1 MEAQTTSAQRP
12 GGGGGGGAGAS
23 SNGRRRR
30 GAAAGG
36 GHTCPHCGR
45 TFKRSEHKERHVR
58 THTKEKPFICHC
70 GAAFTRRD
78 LLTRHQR
85 IALHEKTLDG
95 PPDNASDKGGHP
107 ATSGGVDDMAAA
119 AAAASLSGMSMN
131 PWAHH
136 QQSQQ
141 QPLGPNGYR
150 TTDPRLDD
158 PQGMI
163 GQPYQQPLLP
173 QEYYENGQDMAGF
186 DQFREFANFLDG
198 VGLPAEWSP
207 YFQPDTENE
216 MLDPELRDSRP
227 ESDMTAPN
235 GRAGTPFKEAR
246 GGGVLETVVVSTPF
260 RVTEDQRDCLA
271 SHLEPFGDVILDADA
286 GFVLPSR
293 HALTRYVTSYFRGFH
308 LHMPFLHQPTWAM
321 HETAPELVLAVAAM
335 GSQYCFE
342 HRTSARLFRAGRAVL
357 MERLR
362 LENSRFG
369 PKTRTFLNIHHYMC
383 CPVGGADCNSQQ
395 QQQQHMN
402 NGGMGVGGRGGGDNR
417 GGPWAPI
424 DTVRA
429 LVILM
434 GFATWERH
442 EKFVVEAFSLQSLLV
457 QVLRDIGLEEEEPEE
472 PEEGVMMNAAATDP
486 KSAWLAWV
494 HHESVRRTKLISFTF
509 LHTHSVAYNVY
520 PVLRSNEI
528 RLRLPCNTAEWKAGS
543 PAQWQMARHG
553 YGEGTGT
560 GTGTVQPRKE
570 QLNFQDAL
578 SSLLRFADDGSGN
591 GTAAPLDPIPTPLG
605 NYVLLHGLLQRIHIV
620 RDLSLPIMDQSAA
633 LPPEEVNK
641 LERGLRSWT
650 TGWQQAPESSLDP
663 NNENGPI
670 PFTSSSL
677 LGLAYVRIYLNL
689 GPYRQLE
696 TRDPA
701 RIARALC
708 RAPGVERSDGVISA
722 LLYAA
727 HALSVPVRLGVD
739 RVARSQ
745 AFSGACGTPSR
756 GSSVPCCSQSGT
768 EVPLTDSEDRILH
781 WVRCIVEEAYAV
793 VDFSDGDD
801 DDDDDDNNCN
811 DCVHGGRRGGEGGGD
826 GLDVPTEP
834 GSLSLAVLKIW
845 AHFFKS
851 NTQWPFINI
860 IGKSLEKY
868 HGGTSSGGGSTGYDD
883 GDDYYWMRRESV
895 SRSTMPKLVLS

>member
-1 MEAQTTSAQRP
+1 MEAQTTSTQRP
-12 GGGGGGGAGAS
+12 GGGGSGTS
-23 SNGRRRR
+23 NSNGRRRR

-36 GHTCPHCGR
+36 GTHTCPHCGR

-85 IALHEKTLDG
+85 IALHEKTPDG
-95 PPDNASDKGGHP
+95 PPDNASDKGHQ
-107 ATSGGVDDMAAA
+107 TSGVDDMAAA

-131 PWAHH
+131 PWAH
-136 QQSQQ
+136 QSQ
-141 QPLGPNGYR
+141 QPLGTNGYR

-158 PQGMI
+158 PQGI
-163 GQPYQQPLLP
+163 VGQPYQQPLLP
-173 QEYYENGQDMAGF
+173 QEYFENGQDMAGF

-227 ESDMTAPN
+227 ESDLSAPN
-235 GRAGTPFKEAR
+235 GRAGTPFSYWLPSAPEKSKLSEGQSEHKPR
-246 GGGVLETVVVSTPF
+246 GVETVSTPF

-271 SHLEPFGDVILDADA
+271 SHLESFRDVIDSD
-286 GFVLPSR
+286 FVLPSR
-293 HALTRYVTSYFRGFH
+293 HALTRYVTSYFQGFH
-308 LHMPFLHQPTWAM
+308 LHMPFIHQPTWIM
-321 HETAPELVLAVAAM
+321 HETAPELVLAVATM
-335 GSQYCFE
+335 GAQYCFE
-342 HRTSARLFRAGRAVL
+342 RRTSERLFRVGKAVL
-357 MERLR
+357 MERLL
-362 LENSRFG
+362 LENARFG
-369 PKTRTFLNIHHYMC
+369 PKTKTFLNIHNY
-383 CPVGGADCNSQQ
+383 CPVGGADCNNS
-395 QQQQHMN
+395 HMS
-402 NGGMGVGGRGGGDNR
+402 GVIRDR
-417 GGPWAPI
+417 GPWEPI

-434 GFATWERH
+434 GFATWERN

-457 QVLRDIGLEEEEPEE
+457 QVLRDIGLDEEPFEVQTVL
-472 PEEGVMMNAAATDP
+472 GISGDP
-486 KSAWLAWV
+486 KSSWLAWV
-494 HHESVRRTKLISFTF
+494 HHESRRLQRVPGAAQQRDPPPAAL
-509 LHTHSVAYNVY
+509 LHGRVESS
-520 PVLRSNEI
+520 L
-528 RLRLPCNTAEWKAGS
+528 
-543 PAQWQMARHG
+543 PAQWQLARR
-553 YGEGTGT
+553 ET
-560 GTGTVQPRKE
+560 RKE

-578 SSLLRFADDGSGN
+578 SSLLRHAD
-591 GTAAPLDPIPTPLG
+591 GTAPLDPIPTPLG

-620 RDLSLPIMDQSAA
+620 RDLSLPIMDQSAS

-696 TRDPA
+696 TRDPH

-708 RAPGVERSDGVISA
+708 RAPSVERSDGVISA

-745 AFSGACGTPSR
+745 AFFWSVRHSLSGLECAVLLSKWLY
-756 GSSVPCCSQSGT
+756 SLQESG
-768 EVPLTDSEDRILH
+768 VDAPLTDSEDRILH

-793 VDFSDGDD
+793 VDFDSDSDD
-801 DDDDDDNNCN
+801 DDD
-811 DCVHGGRRGGEGGGD
+811 HGGGCGGRGDEEGVEHL
-826 GLDVPTEP
+826 LDVPTEP

-868 HGGTSSGGGSTGYDD
+868 REILKRGGGGGTTNNTNTNTNTNTNGTATILNAAVQTTVVVPPPPVALPALATMMTTATNVASCLTTRMKAST
-883 GDDYYWMRRESV
+883 
-895 SRSTMPKLVLS
+895 TMERKKKWTAG

>member
-1 MEAQTTSAQRP
+1 
-12 GGGGGGGAGAS
+12 
-23 SNGRRRR
+23 
-30 GAAAGG
+30 
-36 GHTCPHCGR
+36 
-45 TFKRSEHKERHVR
+45 
-58 THTKEKPFICHC
+58 
-70 GAAFTRRD
+70 
-78 LLTRHQR
+78 
-85 IALHEKTLDG
+85 
-95 PPDNASDKGGHP
+95 
-107 ATSGGVDDMAAA
+107 
-119 AAAASLSGMSMN
+119 
-131 PWAHH
+131 
-136 QQSQQ
+136 
-141 QPLGPNGYR
+141 
-150 TTDPRLDD
+150 
-158 PQGMI
+158 
-163 GQPYQQPLLP
+163 
-173 QEYYENGQDMAGF
+173 
-186 DQFREFANFLDG
+186 
-198 VGLPAEWSP
+198 
-207 YFQPDTENE
+207 

-227 ESDMTAPN
+227 ESDLTAPN
-235 GRAGTPFKEAR
+235 GRAGTPFSYWLPSAPEKSKLAEGQSEHKPR
-246 GGGVLETVVVSTPF
+246 GVETVSTPF

-271 SHLEPFGDVILDADA
+271 SHLESFRDVIDAD
-286 GFVLPSR
+286 FVLPSR
-293 HALTRYVTSYFRGFH
+293 HALTRYVTSYFQGFH
-308 LHMPFLHQPTWAM
+308 LHMPFIHQPTWMM
-321 HETAPELVLAVAAM
+321 HETAPELVLAVATM

-357 MERLR
+357 MERLL
-362 LENSRFG
+362 LESSRFG
-369 PKTRTFLNIHHYMC
+369 PKTKTFLNIHNY
-383 CPVGGADCNSQQ
+383 CPVGGIDCNP
-395 QQQQHMN
+395 HMN
-402 NGGMGVGGRGGGDNR
+402 GISRDR
-417 GGPWAPI
+417 GPWAPI

-434 GFATWERH
+434 GFATWERN

-457 QVLRDIGLEEEEPEE
+457 QVLRDIGLDEEPE
-472 PEEGVMMNAAATDP
+472 AAVGGGGGGIADP

-528 RLRLPCNTAEWKAGS
+528 HLRLPCNTAEWKAGS
-543 PAQWQMARHG
+543 PAQWQLARSNCG
-553 YGEGTGT
+553 GEGMGTGT
-560 GTGTVQPRKE
+560 GMRKKE

-578 SSLLRFADDGSGN
+578 SSLLRFADDGN
-591 GTAAPLDPIPTPLG
+591 GTAPLDPIPTPLG

-745 AFSGACGTPSR
+745 AFFWSVRHSLSGLECAVLLSKWLLSLQESATD
-756 GSSVPCCSQSGT
+756 
-768 EVPLTDSEDRILH
+768 VPLTDSEDRILH

-793 VDFSDGDD
+793 VDFDSDD
-801 DDDDDDNNCN
+801 DDDDCN
-811 DCVHGGRRGGEGGGD
+811 DCIHGGGSGEEE
-826 GLDVPTEP
+826 LEVPTEP

-868 HGGTSSGGGSTGYDD
+868 REILQRGAVVATATATANGTAAAAAAAVQTAVPPPVAA
-883 GDDYYWMRRESV
+883 MTV
-895 SRSTMPKLVLS
+895 PAMAMTTMTTR

>member
-1 MEAQTTSAQRP
+1 MEAQTTSTQRP
-12 GGGGGGGAGAS
+12 GGGAT

-36 GHTCPHCGR
+36 GTHTCPHCGR

-58 THTKEKPFICHC
+58 TRQFYPGFSTCQTTPDS
-70 GAAFTRRD
+70 R
-78 LLTRHQR
+78 R
-85 IALHEKTLDG
+85 IALHEKTPDG
-95 PPDNASDKGGHP
+95 PPDNASDKGHQ
-107 ATSGGVDDMAAA
+107 TSGVDDMAAA

-131 PWAHH
+131 PWAH
-136 QQSQQ
+136 QSQ
-141 QPLGPNGYR
+141 QPLGANGYR

-158 PQGMI
+158 PQAMV

-173 QEYYENGQDMAGF
+173 QEYFENGQDMAGF

-227 ESDMTAPN
+227 ESDLTAPN
-235 GRAGTPFKEAR
+235 GRAGTPFSYWLPSAPEKSKLSEGQSEHKPR
-246 GGGVLETVVVSTPF
+246 GVEMVSTPF

-271 SHLEPFGDVILDADA
+271 SHLESFRDVIDAD
-286 GFVLPSR
+286 FVLPSR
-293 HALTRYVTSYFRGFH
+293 HALTRYITSYFQGFH
-308 LHMPFLHQPTWAM
+308 LHMPFIHQPTWVM
-321 HETAPELVLAVAAM
+321 HETAPELVLAVATM

-342 HRTSARLFRAGRAVL
+342 RRTSERLFRAARAVL
-357 MERLR
+357 MERLL
-362 LENSRFG
+362 LENACFG
-369 PKTRTFLNIHHYMC
+369 PKTKTFLNIHTY
-383 CPVGGADCNSQQ
+383 CPVGGADCNS
-395 QQQQHMN
+395 HMP
-402 NGGMGVGGRGGGDNR
+402 GVIRD
-417 GGPWAPI
+417 GGPWGPI

-442 EKFVVEAFSLQSLLV
+442 EGFVVEAFSLQSLLV
-457 QVLRDIGLEEEEPEE
+457 QVLRDIGLDEEPE
-472 PEEGVMMNAAATDP
+472 AAGIADP

-494 HHESVRRTKLISFTF
+494 QHESIRRTKLISFTF

-528 RLRLPCNTAEWKAGS
+528 HLRLPCCTTEWKALS
-543 PAQWQMARHG
+543 PAQWQLARR
-553 YGEGTGT
+553 ET
-560 GTGTVQPRKE
+560 RKE

-578 SSLLRFADDGSGN
+578 SSLLRYAD
-591 GTAAPLDPIPTPLG
+591 GTAPLDPIPTPLG

-620 RDLSLPIMDQSAA
+620 RDLSLPIMDQSAS

-701 RIARALC
+701 RIARALS
-708 RAPGVERSDGVISA
+708 RAPRLERGDGVISA

-745 AFSGACGTPSR
+745 AFFGACATRSR
-756 GSSVPCCSQSGT
+756 GSN
-768 EVPLTDSEDRILH
+768 SEDRILH

-793 VDFSDGDD
+793 VDFDGDD
-801 DDDDDDNNCN
+801 GNGC
-811 DCVHGGRRGGEGGGD
+811 GGGGEEGEREDQGLLDDVGD
-826 GLDVPTEP
+826 VPPTEP
-834 GSLSLAVLKIW
+834 GRLSLAVLKIW

-868 HGGTSSGGGSTGYDD
+868 REILQRGGFDRGTAAATANTDGNTTTIPNVRTMVPVMATTTSTG
-883 GDDYYWMRRESV
+883 R
-895 SRSTMPKLVLS
+895 T